1 MAESK
6 EIALVSISD
15 IEKMAIAIAKSQ
27 LFSMKTPEQAFALM
41 MIAQAE
47 GRHPASAAQDYHI
60 ILNRP
65 ALKADAILARFQVA
79 GGKVKWTEYTDDAVE
94 GEFSHEQGGTLK
106 VKWTLE
112 MAKRIGLYPLKDNW
126 KNYPRAMLRARVI
139 SEGVRTIYPKVL
151 CGFYAE
157 EEVADFEEIPKTPAN
172 PLFAKK
178 TDAEVISSVTQP
190 PQTAELPST
199 AATTQGSVPAPSQTT
214 TPELKAAKTPRTR
227 EEKLAEL
234 LKSFGPEDIEWAYKF
249 FIAKKW
255 LPENV
260 DMQDMEEVRI
270 DKALELLASGELMK
284 FFTPWKTKQLNDLKA
299 AAGKAA

>member
-1 MAESK
+1 
-6 EIALVSISD
+6 
-15 IEKMAIAIAKSQ
+15 
-27 LFSMKTPEQAFALM
+27 
-41 MIAQAE
+41 
-47 GRHPASAAQDYHI
+47 
-60 ILNRP
+60 
-65 ALKADAILARFQVA
+65 
-79 GGKVKWTEYTDDAVE
+79 
-94 GEFSHEQGGTLK
+94 
-106 VKWTLE
+106 
-112 MAKRIGLYPLKDNW
+112 
-126 KNYPRAMLRARVI
+126 
-139 SEGVRTIYPKVL
+139 VL